1 MPLAASAV
9 DARDLM
15 GSPVVL
21 KPRGHGFEL
30 AVGGEPVYLV
40 IPAARAS
47 ELVEALKKAQRV
59 P

>member
-1 MPLAASAV
+1 
-9 DARDLM
+9 M